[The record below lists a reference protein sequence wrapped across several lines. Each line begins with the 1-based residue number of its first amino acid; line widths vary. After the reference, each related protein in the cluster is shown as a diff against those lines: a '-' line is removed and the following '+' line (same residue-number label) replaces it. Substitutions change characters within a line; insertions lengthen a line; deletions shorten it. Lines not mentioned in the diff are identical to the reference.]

1 MMELKKEVTLDF
13 DCCQCNQPVGVTLRC
28 EGKGLGAGLGTVA
41 AVNVPCPTCGAVNR
55 LLFEPSGRVH
65 ALGAGSVLEL
75 YERFGYHPRD
85 LHAKT
90 LAFLERTEGLYLGEL
105 ERALRARVGVAIEDA
120 GPADINRLMR
130 APEFD
135 AGFPSIFLQ

>member
-1 MMELKKEVTLDF
+1 MINRLTAIEPRWTRSEIVSVNGATGMDCGSPPSKPEGQIKAMMELKKEVTLDF

-65 ALGAGSVLEL
+65 AVAPCT
-75 YERFGYHPRD
+75 PRS
-85 LHAKT
+85 L
-90 LAFLERTEGLYLGEL
+90 
-105 ERALRARVGVAIEDA
+105 
-120 GPADINRLMR
+120 
-130 APEFD
+130 PE
-135 AGFPSIFLQ
+135 PSLN